1 MIWPYLFSLTL
12 WKTVSCASPGDAALE
27 VQLALWKQF
36 LRLCSAPGPTLC
48 ALTGF
53 SINKTLPLSPETL
66 SSKGG
71 AGFRLPP
78 LQLAVT
84 QGAWIWSSRAGAASS
99 QSSSQKLPCVDGG
112 AHLAQPRQVVTGDA
126 DSSSNSTDSLMQT
139 PLPPFPAC
147 FCSGGGVC
155 YAATWRLLRVDSGE
169 RACSLHPFV
178 SSCRSLVCAGLSE
191 PLDSTR
197 GISRGHFTLPGKGNP
212 RDIGGSPTLPHTGLF
227 CPKLLGIAERSPI
240 QNASTAC

>member
-99 QSSSQKLPCVDGG
+99 QSSSQKLPCWWRSSSCTTPAGCDGWRWQQQQFYWQPNANSSSPFPRLFLQRRWCLLCG
-112 AHLAQPRQVVTGDA
+112 NLTFAESRQWWKSLLTASFCLQLQKSSLCWSLRAPRQH
-126 DSSSNSTDSLMQT
+126 
-139 PLPPFPAC
+139 
-147 FCSGGGVC
+147 
-155 YAATWRLLRVDSGE
+155 E
-169 RACSLHPFV
+169 RHLQRTLHP
-178 SSCRSLVCAGLSE
+178 
-191 PLDSTR
+191 TR
-197 GISRGHFTLPGKGNP
+197 KR
-212 RDIGGSPTLPHTGLF
+212 
-227 CPKLLGIAERSPI
+227 
-240 QNASTAC
+240 